1 MQLPSSL
8 RYAGQGQDPPARS
21 KSASYQPFSSQL
33 LLEFGR
39 FCGYTLPDP
48 DLFMTEHGTTSTWLQ
63 KIPFLPVE
71 EELVHVNGAI
81 VVFGI
86 ISIIA
91 VLANRAIK
99 RRFEQQLVPDGK
111 VSLINVMDAAID
123 GLRGMVVGT
132 IGETGEKYF
141 PFIATLFLFI
151 FFSNFLGLLPF
162 SAAPTAHVSTTF
174 GLGIAAFLYYNIMGV
189 KEHGIVGYLKH
200 FLMGLGPAGILIAL
214 LEIMSQ
220 VVRPLSLGIRLYV
233 NMFVDHTVVL
243 SFQNLFAWLL
253 PVPLLLFG
261 VVVCT
266 IQAFVFAVLTAVYV
280 QMATE
285 HEHEE
290 SHAH

>member
-1 MQLPSSL
+1 MN
-8 RYAGQGQDPPARS
+8 
-21 KSASYQPFSSQL
+21 
-33 LLEFGR
+33 
-39 FCGYTLPDP
+39 
-48 DLFMTEHGTTSTWLQ
+48 EHHGPSTWLQ
-63 KIPFLPVE
+63 KLPFLPHE
-71 EELVHVNGAI
+71 DGYVHVNGAL
-81 VVFGI
+81 VVFAI
-86 ISIIA
+86 ITVLAI
-91 VLANRAIK
+91 LANRALKK
-99 RRFEQQLVPDGK
+99 RAEQQLVPDEK
-111 VSLINVMDAAID
+111 VSLINIMDAAID
-123 GLRGMVVGT
+123 GLRNMVVGT

-162 SAAPTAHVSTTF
+162 SAAPTASVSTTF
-174 GLGIAAFLYYNIMGV
+174 ALGIAAFVYYNVQGV
-189 KEHGIVGYLKH
+189 REHGVVGYLKH
-200 FLMGLGPAGILIAL
+200 FLMGLGPAGILIAV
-214 LEIMSQ
+214 LEIVSQ

-233 NMFVDHTVVL
+233 NMFVDHTVVM

-290 SHAH
+290 GHHAH